1 MKVVKYFIEDNS
13 FIDNYVKYF
22 EKYIEFL
29 TKNTFNSLSKD
40 ILSLEN

>member
-1 MKVVKYFIEDNS
+1 MKVIKYFIEDSS

-29 TKNTFNSLSKD
+29 RKNTFNSLSKD